1 MKKQYED
8 VLFYKIIRPIITLFF
23 PLLFKPKIIGKE
35 NIPNTGAVV
44 LAGNHTHIFDCLLLI
59 SSTKRCIHFLAK
71 KELWSGIKKI
81 FFANLGLIPVDRKK
95 KDHRALEEAEKYL
108 NNEKVIGIF
117 PEGTTEKEKGKM
129 LPFKMGTIKM
139 AKDTNT
145 KIVPFAI
152 KGDYKLFSKNL
163 SIIFGKPIEV
173 KSNDLEVEK
182 ERLSACV
189 KALIEGD
196 K

>member
-81 FFANLGLIPVDRKK
+81 IFANLGLIPVDRKK
-95 KDHRALEEAEKYL
+95 KDHKSLEEAEKYL

-129 LPFKMGTIKM
+129 LPFKMGAIKM

-152 KGDYKLFSKNL
+152 KGDYKLFSKTL
-163 SIIFGKPIEV
+163 SITFGKPIEV
-173 KSNDLEVEK
+173 RNEDLEVEK
-182 ERLSACV
+182 ERLRACV

>member
-23 PLLFKPKIIGKE
+23 LLLFKPKIIGKE

-81 FFANLGLIPVDRKK
+81 IFANLGLIPVDRKK
-95 KDHRALEEAEKYL
+95 KDRKSLEEAEKYL

-129 LPFKMGTIKM
+129 LPFKMGAIKM

-152 KGDYKLFSKNL
+152 KGDYKLFSKTL
-163 SIIFGKPIEV
+163 SITFGKPIEV
-173 KSNDLEVEK
+173 RNEDLEVEK
-182 ERLSACV
+182 ERLCACV

>member
-8 VLFYKIIRPIITLFF
+8 VLFYKIIRPIITLLF
-23 PLLFKPKIIGKE
+23 PLLFKPKIIGEE
-35 NIPNTGAVV
+35 NIPTTGAVI

-71 KELWSGIKKI
+71 KELWIGIKKI
-81 FFANLGLIPVDRKK
+81 IFANLGLIPVDRKK

-129 LPFKMGTIKM
+129 LPFKMGAIKM

-163 SIIFGKPIEV
+163 SITFGKSIEV

-182 ERLSACV
+182 ERLGAYV